1 MKYKPAIDENSIN
14 AQEII
19 NPHLKRQEILNE
31 LTLKRLRGQ
40 FNYPRVFFLS
50 QVTSFLKISL
60 KFLN

>member
-1 MKYKPAIDENSIN
+1 MKYKPAVDENSIN

-40 FNYPRVFFLS
+40 FNYLRVFFLS